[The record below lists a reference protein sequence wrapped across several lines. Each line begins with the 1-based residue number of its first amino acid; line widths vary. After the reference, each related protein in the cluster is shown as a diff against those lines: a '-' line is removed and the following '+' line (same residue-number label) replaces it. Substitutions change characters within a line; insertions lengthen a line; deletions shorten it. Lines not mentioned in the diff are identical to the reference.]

1 MKLLV
6 DTHVFLWILYAPKKI
21 SKRVKDLLSDP
32 EIAKYISAITFWEI
46 ALKYQLGKL
55 KLAGF
60 LPDELPTVAQKIGF
74 EILNLDAET
83 ASAFYKLPKV
93 KNKDPFDR
101 MLAWQAIC
109 QDCTLLTKDLNFA
122 DYRNYGLKTVYV

>member
-1 MKLLV
+1 MKLLI
-6 DTHVFLWILYAPKKI
+6 DTHVFLWIIFAPKKL
-21 SKRVKDLLSDP
+21 SGKTKDLLSDP

-46 ALKYQLGKL
+46 SLKYQLGKL

-60 LPDELPTVAQKIGF
+60 LPDELPLVAQKIGF

-83 ASAFYKLPKV
+83 TSAFYQLPKI
-93 KNKDPFDR
+93 KDKDPFDR

-109 QDCTLLTKDLNFA
+109 QDCTLLTKDLSFTG
-122 DYRNYGLKTVYV
+122 YKNYGLKTIW